1 MIPLDTWLLFI
12 VACVALALTPGPNLL
27 YIVSRTLVQGRPAG
41 LISLA
46 GTISGLMF
54 HVLAAAFGLSAL
66 LLAVPMAYET
76 VRVAG
81 ACYLAWL
88 AWQTWRAPPPGA
100 CDATAAQPY
109 FTLWRDG
116 AATGIL
122 NPKVAL
128 FQLALFPQ
136 FVDPAQGSVLVQSL
150 LLGATQLVVLARIDA
165 LWVLAASRARNL
177 IGTRPAW
184 GAWSRRIL
192 AGVFA
197 GLAAPLIMDERLVIR
212 GAP

>member
-1 MIPLDTWLLFI
+1 MIAFDTGLLFV

-27 YIVSRTLVQGRPAG
+27 YVVSRTLVQGRPAG
-41 LISLA
+41 FVSLA
-46 GTISGLMF
+46 GTFTGLFF

-66 LLAVPMAYET
+66 LLAVPMAYDA

-88 AWQTWRAPPPGA
+88 AWQTWGSPAQA
-100 CDATAAQPY
+100 AADAAAKLPY
-109 FTLWRDG
+109 FTLCRDG

-136 FVDPAQGSVLVQSL
+136 FVDPALGSVLAQSL
-150 LLGATQLVVLARIDA
+150 ALGATQLVVISAIDIV
-165 LWVLAASRARNL
+165 WVLAASRARAL
-177 IGTRPAW
+177 IGGQPAW
-184 GAWSRRIL
+184 GAWSRRLL
-192 AGVFA
+192 AGMFA
-197 GLAAPLIMDERLVIR
+197 ALAARLIVDERH
-212 GAP
+212 

>member
-1 MIPLDTWLLFI
+1 MIPLDTWLVFV
-12 VACVALALTPGPNLL
+12 VACVALAVTPGPNLL

-46 GTISGLMF
+46 GTITGLLF

-66 LLAVPMAYET
+66 LLAVPMAYEV

-88 AWQTWRAPPPGA
+88 AWQTWHAQPPHVGGMNA
-100 CDATAAQPY
+100 SQPY

-136 FVDPAQGSVLVQSL
+136 FVDPAHGSVLVQSL
-150 LLGATQLVVLARIDA
+150 MLGATQLVVLAGIDC
-165 LWVLAASRARNL
+165 LWVLAASRARNI
-177 IGTRPAW
+177 IGAQPAW
-184 GAWSRRIL
+184 GVWSRRLL

-197 GLAAPLIMDERLVIR
+197 ALAARLLIDERR
-212 GAP
+212 